1 MCLQSRPAIEQAK
14 TQAYDTAGTSTTFQ
28 VGIKDDRSP
37 ASNGILLQF
46 QAPAISFGRP
56 GRSTSRIH
64 RTGSIPP
71 FNHGTKQLE
80 KERIMIFV
88 VSIVI
93 AIGALIVWR
102 GASSKLRQNNVAY
115 RSVARVSSLAAVFFG
130 VLALLQCF
138 TQVPAGHVGVV
149 DFFGVVSDQTLRAG
163 INPVNPLATVIKY
176 SIQTQEHKEAMQVLS
191 REGLTIG
198 LEVSALY
205 RLNPD
210 SAARVYK
217 TVAGGDYEN
226 IILIPQ
232 FRSISRAVTAS
243 FQASALYS
251 TERERLGAS
260 IQEELG
266 KTVSPRGVTIESTPI
281 RNVALPSQLTEAI
294 EQKQRADQESQRMEF
309 ILTKEKQEADRKRIE
324 AKGIADFQTIVAAG
338 ISEQLLRWKGIE
350 ATEKLANSQNTK
362 VIIVGSGKDG
372 LPIILDTK

>member
-1 MCLQSRPAIEQAK
+1 MTFILSLVFAVVAVVVWLNAKKQVRLNNIAFRPVAN
-14 TQAYDTAGTSTTFQ
+14 
-28 VGIKDDRSP
+28 VGI
-37 ASNGILLQF
+37 
-46 QAPAISFGRP
+46 
-56 GRSTSRIH
+56 
-64 RTGSIPP
+64 
-71 FNHGTKQLE
+71 
-80 KERIMIFV
+80 
-88 VSIVI
+88 
-93 AIGALIVWR
+93 
-102 GASSKLRQNNVAY
+102 
-115 RSVARVSSLAAVFFG
+115 LAALALG

-138 TQVPAGHVGVV
+138 TQIPAGHVGVV
-149 DFFGVVSDQTLRAG
+149 DFFGVVSDKTLPAG
-163 INPVNPLATVIKY
+163 INPVNPMANVTKY
-176 SIQTQEHKEAMQVLS
+176 TIQTQEHKEAMQVLS

-198 LEVSALY
+198 LEVSVLY

-217 TVAGGDYEN
+217 TVAGGDYET

-260 IQEELG
+260 IQEELA
-266 KTVSPRGVTIESTPI
+266 KTVGPRGVTIENTPI

-324 AKGIADFQTIVAAG
+324 AKGIADFQAIVAAG
-338 ISEQLLRWKGIE
+338 ISDQLLRWKGIE
-350 ATEKLANSQNTK
+350 ATEKLASSPNTK
-362 VIIVGSGKDG
+362 VIIVGAGKDG

>member
-1 MCLQSRPAIEQAK
+1 
-14 TQAYDTAGTSTTFQ
+14 
-28 VGIKDDRSP
+28 
-37 ASNGILLQF
+37 
-46 QAPAISFGRP
+46 
-56 GRSTSRIH
+56 
-64 RTGSIPP
+64 
-71 FNHGTKQLE
+71 
-80 KERIMIFV
+80 MIFI
-88 VSIVI
+88 VSVIITIV
-93 AIGALIVWR
+93 AFFVWR
-102 GASSKLRQNNVAY
+102 SATIKIRQNNIAF
-115 RSVARVSSLAAVFFG
+115 RSVAKASILAAGVFG
-130 VLALLQCF
+130 ALAVLQCF
-138 TQVPAGHVGVV
+138 TQIPAGHVGVV

-163 INPVNPLATVIKY
+163 INVVNPLANVIKY
-176 SIQTQEHKEAMQVLS
+176 SIQTQEHKETMQVLS

-217 TVAGGDYEN
+217 TVAGGDYET

-232 FRSISRAVTAS
+232 FRSICRAVTAS

-251 TERERLGAS
+251 TERERLGSS
-260 IQEELG
+260 IQEELA
-266 KTVSPRGVTIESTPI
+266 KTVAPRGVTIENTPI
-281 RNVALPSQLTEAI
+281 RNVALPTQLTEAI

-338 ISEQLLRWKGIE
+338 ISDQLLRWKGIE

-362 VIIVGSGKDG
+362 VIIVGAGKDG

>member
-1 MCLQSRPAIEQAK
+1 
-14 TQAYDTAGTSTTFQ
+14 
-28 VGIKDDRSP
+28 
-37 ASNGILLQF
+37 
-46 QAPAISFGRP
+46 
-56 GRSTSRIH
+56 
-64 RTGSIPP
+64 
-71 FNHGTKQLE
+71 
-80 KERIMIFV
+80 MIFIL
-88 VSIVI
+88 SIII
-93 AIGALIVWR
+93 AIAAFFVWR
-102 GASSKLRQNNVAY
+102 SAARKERQNNIAA
-115 RSVARVSSLAAVFFG
+115 RSVAMVSSLVAGLFG
-130 VLALLQCF
+130 LLALLQCF
-138 TQVPAGHVGVV
+138 TQIPAGHVGVV

-163 INPVNPLATVIKY
+163 INPVNPMADVIKY
-176 SIQTQEHKEAMQVLS
+176 SIQTQEHKETMQVLS

-217 TVAGGDYEN
+217 TVAGGDYET

-232 FRSISRAVTAS
+232 FRSICRAVTAS

-251 TERERLGAS
+251 TERERLGSS
-260 IQEELG
+260 IQEELAR
-266 KTVSPRGVTIESTPI
+266 TVSPRGVTIENTPI

-324 AKGIADFQTIVAAG
+324 AKGIADFQAIVAAG
-338 ISEQLLRWKGIE
+338 ISDQLLRWKGIE
-350 ATEKLANSQNTK
+350 ATEKLASSQNTK

>member
-1 MCLQSRPAIEQAK
+1 
-14 TQAYDTAGTSTTFQ
+14 
-28 VGIKDDRSP
+28 
-37 ASNGILLQF
+37 
-46 QAPAISFGRP
+46 
-56 GRSTSRIH
+56 
-64 RTGSIPP
+64 
-71 FNHGTKQLE
+71 
-80 KERIMIFV
+80 MIFIL
-88 VSIVI
+88 SIIITI
-93 AIGALIVWR
+93 AAFFVWR
-102 GASSKLRQNNVAY
+102 SATRKERQNNIAF
-115 RSVARVSSLAAVFFG
+115 RSVATVSALVAGLFG

-138 TQVPAGHVGVV
+138 TQIPAGHVGVV

-163 INPVNPLATVIKY
+163 INPVNPMADVIKY
-176 SIQTQEHKEAMQVLS
+176 SIQTQEHKETMQVLS

-217 TVAGGDYEN
+217 TVTGGDYET

-232 FRSISRAVTAS
+232 FRSICRAVTAS

-260 IQEELG
+260 IQEELA
-266 KTVSPRGVTIESTPI
+266 KTVSPRGVTIENTPI
-281 RNVALPSQLTEAI
+281 RNVALPTQLTEAI

-324 AKGIADFQTIVAAG
+324 AKGIADFQAIVAAG
-338 ISEQLLRWKGIE
+338 ISDQLLRWKGIE
-350 ATEKLANSQNTK
+350 ATEKLASSQNTK
-362 VIIVGSGKDG
+362 VIIVGAGKDG